1 MPEDIK
7 TALLLQPLQWGDSLE
22 YKPADLSN
30 IMQSADSGD
39 FEPLADFGDWLL
51 ADERVNSTLNTRV
64 NALLGCDLSFE
75 GDPDDAALWS
85 TYWTESF
92 PEHVVA
98 QWMKLALLNGV
109 AALNVAWKR
118 DASGIWWPELQYWH
132 LRNLEYDFY
141 SRKYVAN
148 GDYGVR
154 VEIEPNDPSWVIL
167 QPYGE
172 VRSWALGTWRNVA
185 LWSLGKMLAWRDWNR
200 KNEVLGIGIIK
211 GKMPAGTS
219 ETDRRRFGSDVSSLG
234 RNSKIILSE
243 GFDVEVDERAGSNA
257 SQSFFDLI
265 KTANTVIAICHLGQ
279 NLSTEVEGGSYAAA
293 NAHNAVRQ
301 DYLESDAQV
310 LSTALHDQLLT
321 HWAKYNNRSAPWP
334 KWKLSV
340 DEDAKSAAE
349 VAKLR
354 AESVKTM
361 AEAAQLLRDL
371 GVPIDVA
378 DLIREQVKIQ
388 EKTEKDESE
397 DLHAG
402 CCHHVT
408 LSANDARP
416 ATKGQAVV
424 DEVVSEALEANELK
438 GYVDEV
444 LREIEATKDEAGWE
458 LDLTRRLTAL
468 LGKPN
473 ASVERFARA
482 MEQALVVAQLS
493 VGVDDSGDSEP
504 EEAE

>member
-7 TALLLQPLQWGDSLE
+7 TALLLQPLQWGDALE
-22 YKPADLSN
+22 YKPSDLSN
-30 IMQSADSGD
+30 VMQSADSGD

-92 PEHVVA
+92 PEHVIA
-98 QWMKLALLNGV
+98 QWMKLALLNGTG
-109 AALNVAWKR
+109 ALNVAWKQ
-118 DASGIWWPELQYWH
+118 DSTGMWWPEVQYWH
-132 LRNLEYDFY
+132 LRNLKYDFQV
-141 SRKYVAN
+141 RKYV
-148 GDYGVR
+148 GYGELGLR
-154 VEIEPNDPSWVIL
+154 VEIELGDPAWVIL
-167 QPYGE
+167 HPYGN
-172 VRSWALGTWRNVA
+172 VRPWALGSWRNVA

-200 KNEVLGIGIIK
+200 RNEIAGIGILK
-211 GKMPAGTS
+211 GMCPAGTS
-219 ETDRRRFGSDVSSLG
+219 DADRRKFASDIGSLG
-234 RNSKIILSE
+234 RNAKIVLTE
-243 GFDVEVDERAGSNA
+243 GFDVSIDENKPFTWQTFG
-257 SQSFFDLI
+257 DLI
-265 KTANTVIAICHLGQ
+265 KAANTVIAISHLGQ

-310 LSTALHDQLLT
+310 LSTALHDQLLV

-416 ATKGQAVV
+416 APKGQAIV

-458 LDLTRRLTAL
+458 LDLIRRLTAL

-493 VGVDDSGDSEP
+493 VGVDDSVDSEP